1 MFLKEPGGY
10 YVDLQFSA
18 LGTGDKG
25 FSRSGALTGIDVFLA
40 AAVSGVGAE
49 TEAAIPDVR
58 DHTARCGNARRVVNL
73 YSPTLRLH
81 IADTPCTKA
90 PFYPVQCTSF
100 QSATTGSLEGLSRLQ
115 VGQGDQRYEKALV
128 VDH

>member
-1 MFLKEPGGY
+1 MFPKEPGVY

-18 LGTGDKG
+18 LGTGEKG
-25 FSRSGALTGIDVFLA
+25 FARSGVLTSINIFLA
-40 AAVSGVGAE
+40 AAVSGVGAD

-73 YSPTLRLH
+73 YSPMLRLH
-81 IADTPCTKA
+81 FADTPCTSA

-100 QSATTGSLEGLSRLQ
+100 QSATTASLEGLSRLQ
-115 VGQGDQRYEKALV
+115 VGQGDQRYDKALV
-128 VDH
+128 VNY